1 MLDKTEFNAG
11 YDDGSEAFIRGERIS
26 CQDTSN
32 AYRLGFWVGW
42 RYAEAFRDGSLA
54 HANGVL
60 FCPYV
65 EGSANG
71 DLRDMWLEGYWS
83 QAAKCAA

>member
-1 MLDKTEFNAG
+1 MLNKTEFEAG
-11 YDDGSEAFIRGERIS
+11 YKDGSEAFIRGES
-26 CQDTSN
+26 VSVQDTAE
-32 AYRLGFWVGW
+32 AYELGFGFGW
-42 RYAEAFRDGSLA
+42 RDAEAFRDGSLA

-60 FCPYV
+60 FCPYA

-83 QAAKCAA
+83 QAARSAA

>member
-1 MLDKTEFNAG
+1 MLDKAEFDAG
-11 YDDGSEAFIRGERIS
+11 YDDGSEAFIRGERIN
-26 CQDTSN
+26 CQDASDS
-32 AYRLGFWVGW
+32 YRGGFFFGW

-60 FCPYV
+60 FCPYA

-71 DLRDMWLEGYWS
+71 YLRSMWLEGYWS
-83 QAAKCAA
+83 QAARSAA